1 MVPQTMK
8 AAMAVMGLELM
19 KSSLAKTTQ
28 EDLKEILY
36 NDILNA
42 ENIDQVEVIKKLQDV
57 ENKIHKSIED
67 GERLYLKPAIMKSMS
82 NYDDPMRI
90 QSVRGALVYNKVK
103 YDYMPGINM
112 DERSSVDILKINI
125 NKKNVGLI
133 EQSHPDTYL
142 ILQDL
147 LSMPTFRDGIKA
159 ISLPPDIQI
168 PDWLYNYIDYNT
180 IVNDNLTPFPIETI
194 GIKKMGKTSIN
205 YTNIIEL

>member
-1 MVPQTMK
+1 
-8 AAMAVMGLELM
+8 
-19 KSSLAKTTQ
+19 
-28 EDLKEILY
+28 
-36 NDILNA
+36 
-42 ENIDQVEVIKKLQDV
+42 
-57 ENKIHKSIED
+57 
-67 GERLYLKPAIMKSMS
+67 
-82 NYDDPMRI
+82 I

-194 GIKKMGKTSIN
+194 GIKKMG
-205 YTNIIEL
+205 